1 MLNALRL
8 IDGFEIPTFEERT
21 GLPWEAVVP
30 EVEKLLAQ
38 KLLEVQGTRLR
49 TTMVG
54 LCFLNNLLLS
64 FLDETPQTTGGFGL
78 STAI

>member
-1 MLNALRL
+1 MLFRS
-8 IDGFEIPTFEERT
+8 IDGFEIQTFEERT
-21 GLPWEAVVP
+21 GLPWEAVAP

>member
-21 GLPWEAVVP
+21 GLPWETVVP
-30 EVEKLLAQ
+30 EVEQLLTR
-38 KLLEVQGTRLR
+38 KLLEVQGPRLR
-49 TTMVG
+49 TTIVG
-54 LCFLNNLLLS
+54 MRFLNNLLLS
-64 FLDETPQTTGGFGL
+64 FLEETPQTTGAFGL